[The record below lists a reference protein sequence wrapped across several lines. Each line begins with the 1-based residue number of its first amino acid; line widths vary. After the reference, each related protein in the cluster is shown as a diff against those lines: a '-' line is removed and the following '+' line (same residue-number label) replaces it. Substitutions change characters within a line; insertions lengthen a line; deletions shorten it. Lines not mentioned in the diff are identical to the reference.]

1 MAGESMIPGNDKT
14 KTTVFRKIT
23 IEGKELNKETPVSQ
37 ITIGKSF
44 NKITYAKIVLLDGS
58 ASERNFALSNADTFK
73 PGNKITIEIGYEG
86 NIKTVFKGIIIKH
99 GIKIRQQDR
108 SLLIIEAK
116 DEAIKLTANRKSAYH
131 IDMTDTDVIKK
142 LASALDVS
150 KVEDTKITHNQL
162 VQFDATDWDFIVTR
176 AEANGMLVL
185 TDDGKLVIKKPSTDS
200 KPVMEAIYGQ
210 NIWEFEAEMDAR
222 RHSKSVAGLS
232 WDYTKQEIEKVD
244 AKPAENAAA
253 AAVPTVSGIAS
264 ALSSGVTLSELGNV
278 LGAEVTL
285 SHTGYLSN
293 EQLQSWA
300 DAHAMRNKLSKA
312 IGRVRI
318 AGDASVKPGDVIKLI
333 GVGNQFNGNVFVS
346 GVLHH
351 YEGSW
356 QTDIQFGWKEDLF
369 YHKEKIAEKPAAG
382 LLPGVNGLQIGKVI
396 EVSDAE
402 TGQYLVKV
410 YIATFTSG
418 QEGIWARVASL
429 DAGADHGIY
438 FRPQIDDEVILGF
451 LNDDPREPIVLGYV
465 PSKDG
470 NTSPLPE
477 KENELQYGIITKN
490 GLKLVFDDTNKKM
503 TLSVKADSGEKTI
516 VINDNSGAMEL
527 KDENNNS
534 IKMDAS
540 GITISSGKLVTIKGQ
555 TVKIN

>member
-1 MAGESMIPGNDKT
+1 MAAESTIPGKE
-14 KTTVFRKIT
+14 KQKSTVFKKIT
-23 IEGKELNKETPVSQ
+23 IEDKELNKETPVSQ
-37 ITIGKSF
+37 ITIGRAF

-58 ASERNFALSNADTFK
+58 VSERDFALSSGDTFK
-73 PGNKITIEIGYEG
+73 PGNKITIELGYEG
-86 NIKTVFKGIIIKH
+86 NIKSVFKGIIIKH
-99 GIKIRQQDR
+99 GIKIRQKDR

-116 DEAIKLTANRKSAYH
+116 DEAIKLTANRKSAYY
-131 IDMTDTDVIKK
+131 IDMTDTDVINK
-142 LASALDVS
+142 LASTLEAPNI
-150 KVEDTKITHNQL
+150 EDTKITHKQL

-185 TDDGKLVIKKPSTDS
+185 TDDGKLVIKKPVTDS
-200 KPVMEAIYGQ
+200 KPVLEATYGQ

-222 RHSKSVAGLS
+222 RHSKSVSGLS

-244 AKPAENAAA
+244 AVAGSSTA
-253 AAVPTVSGIAS
+253 PTVSGIAS
-264 ALSSGVTLSELGNV
+264 ALSSGVTLSDLGNV
-278 LGAEVTL
+278 LGAEVIL

-293 EQLQSWA
+293 EQLQSWT
-300 DAHAMRNKLSKA
+300 DAHSMRNKLSRA

-333 GVGNQFNGNVFVS
+333 GVGSQFNGNVFVS

-356 QTDIQFGWKEDLF
+356 QTDIQFGWKEDWF
-369 YHKEKIAEKPAAG
+369 YHKEKIMEKPASG
-382 LLPGVNGLQIGKVI
+382 LVPGVNGLQIGKVI
-396 EVSDAE
+396 EVSDKE

-418 QEGIWARVASL
+418 QEGMWARVASL

-490 GLKLVFDDTNKKM
+490 GLRLVFDDTNKKM

-516 VINDNSGAMEL
+516 TINDKSGAMEL

-540 GITISSGKLVTIKGQ
+540 GITISSDKLVTIKGK
-555 TVKIN
+555 TVMIN